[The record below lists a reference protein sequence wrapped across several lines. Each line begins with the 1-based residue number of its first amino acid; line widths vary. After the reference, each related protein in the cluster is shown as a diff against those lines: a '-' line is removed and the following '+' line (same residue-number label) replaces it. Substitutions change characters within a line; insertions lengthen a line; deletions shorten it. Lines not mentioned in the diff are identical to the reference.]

1 MKKFL
6 VAFYGRKEEPVEVE
20 AESVEFV
27 EGHPSRYVFYSRL
40 GYAAECPNC
49 KQCFNKL
56 ATGRV
61 AMFNADGVLYIKEI

>member
-27 EGHPSRYVFYSRL
+27 EGHPSRYVFWSSF
-40 GYAAECPNC
+40 GYVAECPNC
-49 KQCFNKL
+49 QHFFNKR
-56 ATGRV
+56 AVRSV
-61 AMFNADGVLYIKEI
+61 AIFNAMEVLYVKEI